1 MNQQDI
7 INEIRQKTD
16 IVDIIGEYIPL
27 TARGKNYFGVCPFH
41 DDTNPSMS
49 VSREKQIYTC
59 FSCHATG
66 NVFTFLMNY
75 EHKEFQEVLH
85 DLSER
90 TGVKLLGYQPKKII
104 SKYDEWY
111 KIYELATKYYQNN
124 LASSIGKEARAYLEE
139 RKITD
144 EIMKEFEIGWAQE
157 ERASLTNLL
166 VKKGYSLDLLNKT
179 GITTNDYDIYHNRLM
194 FPLHDLNGKII
205 GFSGRI
211 IHGNQNKYLNTKETA
226 IFKKGR
232 LLYHYHIAKEE
243 ARKEKCVIIMEGFMD
258 VIRASSIGVKNTVAT
273 MGTALTKEHIQ
284 DIKRLSPNIIL
295 CFDGDDAGY
304 KATLAAGKLFNEYKI
319 EPSR

>member
-90 TGVKLLGYQPKKII
+90 TGVKISGYQPKKTT

-111 KIYELATKYYQNN
+111 KIYELSTKYYQNSMRLN
-124 LASSIGKEARAYLEE
+124 LHLHYLHL
-139 RKITD
+139 
-144 EIMKEFEIGWAQE
+144 QE
-157 ERASLTNLL
+157 
-166 VKKGYSLDLLNKT
+166 Y
-179 GITTNDYDIYHNRLM
+179 
-194 FPLHDLNGKII
+194 P
-205 GFSGRI
+205 
-211 IHGNQNKYLNTKETA
+211 
-226 IFKKGR
+226 
-232 LLYHYHIAKEE
+232 
-243 ARKEKCVIIMEGFMD
+243 
-258 VIRASSIGVKNTVAT
+258 
-273 MGTALTKEHIQ
+273 
-284 DIKRLSPNIIL
+284 
-295 CFDGDDAGY
+295 
-304 KATLAAGKLFNEYKI
+304 
-319 EPSR
+319 